1 VTRALLLTALFSSS
15 AFGLPPRTL
24 ESLRNDL
31 ARDFPPA
38 SGTAYSVDPVAI
50 GADGRVRVG
59 HLKDS
64 ELAFLERVFKKMK
77 FGTDRKIH
85 MVTMSFSKPAVYTT
99 HSFVEVDDQDRL
111 RIIQEIRISIDSAGK
126 VTTISPYF
134 PPDSPPSP

>member
-31 ARDFPPA
+31 ARDFPPT
-38 SGTAYSVDPVAI
+38 SGTAYSIDPVAI
-50 GADGRVRVG
+50 GAD
-59 HLKDS
+59 
-64 ELAFLERVFKKMK
+64 
-77 FGTDRKIH
+77 
-85 MVTMSFSKPAVYTT
+85 
-99 HSFVEVDDQDRL
+99 
-111 RIIQEIRISIDSAGK
+111 GK